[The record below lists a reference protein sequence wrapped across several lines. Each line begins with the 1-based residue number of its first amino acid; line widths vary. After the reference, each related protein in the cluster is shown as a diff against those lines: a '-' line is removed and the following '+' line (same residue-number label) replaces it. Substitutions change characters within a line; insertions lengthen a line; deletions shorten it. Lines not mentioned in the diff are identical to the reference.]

1 MSLLVIGL
9 SHHTAPLSVL
19 ENLSR
24 RESRATDIATDVLAS
39 ATASEVVVLSTCN
52 RLEVYAEVAAFHPA
66 VAAIGEA
73 LAVAAGSVTRGD
85 VLDPV
90 LADTSP
96 TDPRAELVLNAAG
109 LADHLYVRFDDNAI
123 AHAFTVACGL
133 DSMAVGE
140 AQIIGQVR
148 DALAV
153 AQATGSAGESLN
165 SLFQQAL
172 RIGKRAHA
180 ETDLDQHSVSLVQMA
195 LSRAAEVLGP
205 LDQQHTA
212 VVGAGGMS
220 GLAAAAASRSEVS
233 TLTVVGRTP
242 ERAERLAVATG
253 GVTRAWA
260 DLADVIADSDVVITC
275 TGAVGHII
283 DRADLARSAARR
295 GGRPQVVVDLALP
308 RDIEPPETWPEP
320 VEGLTVIDLQGLGA
334 ALAAHPDSAVV
345 AHVRAMIVGE
355 VAAYLTRRVE
365 KQVGPTV
372 AALRA
377 RAATL
382 VATEMARLDQRV
394 PDLDDTT
401 RAEVGLAVHRIVEKL
416 LHTPTVRVKEFA
428 LEEGGDGYATALR
441 ELFDLEPREVANVSA
456 PPHRGTA

>member
-73 LAVAAGSVTRGD
+73 LAVAAGSVTRGQT
-85 VLDPV
+85 LEPMT
-90 LADTSP
+90 LAEHP
-96 TDPRAELVLNAAG
+96 TDPRDELVLSAAG

-123 AHAFTVACGL
+123 AHAFTVTCGL

-153 AQATGSAGESLN
+153 AQAAGSAGESLN

-172 RIGKRAHA
+172 RIGKRAHS

-195 LSRAAEVLGP
+195 LGRASEILGP
-205 LDQQHTA
+205 IDEQHAA

-220 GLAAAAASRSEVS
+220 GLAAAAASRAEVA

-242 ERAERLAVATG
+242 ERAERLAAATG
-253 GVTRAWA
+253 GVTRPWA
-260 DLADVIADSDVVITC
+260 DLADVITNSDVIITC

-283 DRADLARSAARR
+283 NRDDLARSAARR

-320 VEGLTVIDLQGLGA
+320 VEGVTVIDLQGLGA
-334 ALAAHPDSAVV
+334 ALAAHSDSTVV
-345 AHVRAMIVGE
+345 THVRAMIVGE

-377 RAATL
+377 RAAAL
-382 VATEMARLDQRV
+382 VTTEMARLDQRA
-394 PDLDDTT
+394 PGLDDVT

-428 LEEGGDGYATALR
+428 MEEGGSGYAAALR

-456 PPHRGTA
+456 PPQRGTA

>member
-24 RESRATDIATDVLAS
+24 RESRATDIATDVLSS

-73 LAVAAGSVTRGD
+73 LAVAAGSVTRGQS
-85 VLDPV
+85 LGR
-90 LADTSP
+90 AAIAAEP
-96 TDPRAELVLNAAG
+96 TDPRDELVLSAAG
-109 LADHLYVRFDDNAI
+109 LAEHLYVRFDDNAI
-123 AHAFTVACGL
+123 AHAFTVTCGL

-153 AQATGSAGESLN
+153 AQAAGSAGESLN

-172 RIGKRAHA
+172 RIGKRAHS

-195 LSRAAEVLGP
+195 LSRAAQVLGP
-205 LDQQHTA
+205 ISEQRAA
-212 VVGAGGMS
+212 VIGAGGMS
-220 GLAAAAASRSEVS
+220 GLAATAARRAEVA

-242 ERAERLAVATG
+242 ERAERLASATG
-253 GVTRAWA
+253 GMTRPWA
-260 DLADVIADSDVVITC
+260 DLADVVADNDVIVTC
-275 TGAVGHII
+275 TGAVGHVI
-283 DRADLARSAARR
+283 DRADLALSAARR

-308 RDIEPPETWPEP
+308 RDVEPPESWPEP
-320 VEGLTVIDLQGLGA
+320 VDGVTVIDLQALGA
-334 ALAAHPDSAVV
+334 QLEAHPDSAVV

-355 VAAYLTRRVE
+355 VAAYLTRRIE

-377 RAATL
+377 RAAAL
-382 VATEMARLDQRV
+382 VATEMARLDQRA
-394 PDLDDTT
+394 PGLDDST

-428 LEEGGDGYATALR
+428 MEEGGDGYATALR
-441 ELFDLEPREVANVSA
+441 ELFDLEPRTVANVSA
-456 PPHRGTA
+456 PPQRGTA